1 MAVTCMNGH
10 VSIRA
15 GWSLISHLLAS
26 CVYVHPTLS
35 QYPLEDPMELRVGP
49 PEAQH
54 SVGAIVWGK
63 GASADT
69 LFASSESQSTT
80 DYSGYH
86 VAFDPDQGRRI
97 YEFCAKETGDAMAL
111 DPDGSAIRVQSGIPK
126 QADHIFPQVHG
137 WPYAPPLMMAH
148 IF

>member
-1 MAVTCMNGH
+1 
-10 VSIRA
+10 
-15 GWSLISHLLAS
+15 
-26 CVYVHPTLS
+26 
-35 QYPLEDPMELRVGP
+35 MELRVGP

-69 LFASSESQSTT
+69 LFASSESQSIT
-80 DYSGYH
+80 DFSGHH
-86 VAFDPDQGRRI
+86 VAFDPDQGRCT
-97 YEFCAKETGDAMAL
+97 YEFSAKESGDAMAL
-111 DPDGSAIRVQSGIPK
+111 DPDGSAIRVHPEIPK

-137 WPYAPPLMMAH
+137 WPYAPPLVMAP